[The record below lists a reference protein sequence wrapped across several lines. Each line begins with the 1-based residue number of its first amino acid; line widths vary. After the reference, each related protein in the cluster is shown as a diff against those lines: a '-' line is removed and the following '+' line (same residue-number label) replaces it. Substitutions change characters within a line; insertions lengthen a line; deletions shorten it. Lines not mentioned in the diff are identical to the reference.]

1 MFMSTFKPITLD
13 ELQKELSAQEWDN
26 WLQSRLADLGS
37 TREGKKYKRLHKGPM
52 KVVKEEIIPTI
63 LLLRRRF
70 KGEAIFVA
78 FSANDSPGADAF
90 IRRASATSSTPLQI
104 TCNFDYDDHRR
115 LQILHRDGTVPGAGI
130 VKSIGGRLEAENRAF
145 TVEEAAD
152 ELANSIIDRL
162 NSKARMFDTYDAST
176 WLLVYIDDGRLLPE
190 GLPRL
195 LSKIQNA
202 AAKSPFVAT
211 FLVGSTEQGLC
222 ELIGG
227 TARWVS

>member
-1 MFMSTFKPITLD
+1 MTSPQPITID
-13 ELQKELSAQEWDN
+13 ELQGERSLNEWDI
-26 WLQSRLADLGS
+26 WLQPRLANLGS
-37 TREGKKYKRLHKGPM
+37 TREGVKYKRFQKGPM
-52 KVVKEEIIPTI
+52 KVVKEEIIPTLHLI
-63 LLLRRRF
+63 RRRF
-70 KGEAIFVA
+70 KDEEIFAA
-78 FSANDSPGADAF
+78 FPADNSAADAF
-90 IRRASATSSTPLQI
+90 IRPGSTTKATPLQI
-104 TCNFDYDDHRR
+104 TCNFGYDDQLR
-115 LQILHRDGTVPGAGI
+115 LELLDRVGMAPGAGPI
-130 VKSIGGRLEAENRAF
+130 ARIGSRLEAENRAF

-152 ELANSIIDRL
+152 ELANSINDRL

-222 ELIGG
+222 ELIIG